1 MSRRW
6 YVVHAYSG
14 FEQQVKRLLQ
24 ERIRRSGLEESFGEV
39 LVPTEEVVEM
49 RAGQRRRS
57 DRKFLSRLRARQH
70 DDGRCNVALGEKRS
84 EGDGLHWWK
93 Q

>member
-1 MSRRW
+1 MERRW

-24 ERIRRSGLEESFGEV
+24 ERIQRSGLQDSFGEV

-57 DRKFLSRLRARQH
+57 DRKFFPGYVLVNMKMEDATWQASAILP
-70 DDGRCNVALGEKRS
+70 
-84 EGDGLHWWK
+84 
-93 Q
+93 